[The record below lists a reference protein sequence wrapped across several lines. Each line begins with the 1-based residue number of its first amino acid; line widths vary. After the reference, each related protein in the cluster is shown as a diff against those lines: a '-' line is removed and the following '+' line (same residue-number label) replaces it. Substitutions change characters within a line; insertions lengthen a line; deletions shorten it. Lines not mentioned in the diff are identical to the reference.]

1 MKKINLGGSPL
12 QVPAVAVGCMR
23 IDQLDV
29 DQADRFIQH
38 CLDLGLNFFDHAD
51 IYGGGRC
58 EELFGKVLGR
68 HPGLREK
75 LMLQSKCGIVPGKM
89 YDFSKEHILES
100 VDGILAR
107 LGADYLDVL
116 LLHRP
121 DALVEPEEVAEAF
134 ERLHAAGKVRYFG
147 VSNHNP
153 AQMELLQRYTGH
165 KLVANQLQFSVANAT
180 MISSGME
187 VNMHTEG
194 AVNRD
199 GSVLDY
205 CRLHDVTIQTWSPFQ
220 YGFFKGVYL
229 DNDQFPELNKVI
241 DELAA
246 KYGVTNTGI
255 VTAWIL
261 RHPARMQMVTGTM
274 KAARMSEICAGADL
288 VLTREEWYQIY
299 LAAGNMLP

>member
-1 MKKINLGGSPL
+1 MKKISLGGSPL

-23 IDQLDV
+23 INQLDTA
-29 DQADRFIQH
+29 QADRFIRH
-38 CLDLGLNFFDHAD
+38 CLELDLCFFDHAD
-51 IYGGGRC
+51 IYGGGQC
-58 EELFGKVLGR
+58 EELFGQVLKL

-75 LMLQSKCGIVPGKM
+75 LTLQSKCGIVPGKM
-89 YDFSKEHILES
+89 FDFSKAHILES
-100 VDGILAR
+100 VDGILTR
-107 LGADYLDVL
+107 LGTDYLDVL

-121 DALVEPEEVAEAF
+121 DTLMEPEEVAEAF

-165 KLVANQLQFSVANAT
+165 KLVANQLQFSPTNAT

-187 VNMHTEG
+187 VNMQTDG

-199 GSVLDY
+199 GSILDY
-205 CRLHDVTIQTWSPFQ
+205 CRLNGITIQTWSPFQ

-255 VTAWIL
+255 VAAWIL
-261 RHPARMQMVTGTM
+261 RHPAHMQMVTGTM
-274 KAARMSEICAGADL
+274 KETRMSDICAGAEL
-288 VLTREEWYQIY
+288 TLTREEWYRVY
-299 LAAGNMLP
+299 LAAGNILP